1 MSVELTTMLPE
12 LTQAQ
17 VDISVRVSATLNIT
31 SFVARQKVNRLLVT
45 QVGTGLGSGKP
56 ALVAQDGRL
65 RWRVPVY
72 LALSDKGR
80 LGQVGQI
87 DVDTQTGETLA
98 DDELLDAIGDHAER
112 LAAGS
117 SL

>member
-1 MSVELTTMLPE
+1 MSIELTAMLPE
-12 LTQAQ
+12 LEQAQ

-31 SFVARQKVNRLLVT
+31 PFVARQKVNRLVAT
-45 QVGTGLGSGKP
+45 TVGTGLGGGKP
-56 ALVAQDGRL
+56 ALVAEDGRL

-72 LALSDKGR
+72 LALPGKGR

-87 DVDTQTGETLA
+87 DVDAQTGETLA

-117 SL
+117 AL